1 MYYTNKQQ
9 LAKHKIAMEHKAN
22 RNEINSEI
30 KSGITKT
37 VGYVGI
43 LIVTLFLIL
52 IIINL

>member
-9 LAKHKIAMEHKAN
+9 LVKHKIAMEHKAK

-37 VGYVGI
+37 VGYLGI
-43 LIVTLFLIL
+43 GIVTLFFILIL
-52 IIINL
+52 INL